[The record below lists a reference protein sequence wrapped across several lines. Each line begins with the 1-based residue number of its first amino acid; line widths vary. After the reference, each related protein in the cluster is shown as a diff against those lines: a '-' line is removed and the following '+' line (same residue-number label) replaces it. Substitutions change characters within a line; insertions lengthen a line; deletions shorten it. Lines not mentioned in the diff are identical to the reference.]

1 MTTAAIVEI
10 PDQMP
15 DRVIEAG
22 LRRNGQLIV
31 ERAKAITITTNEDF
45 QNAAELG
52 KQIKQS
58 QSQIKDYWAGPK
70 EAAHRAHAEIC
81 TKERDMLRALEE
93 AERILKSTMTRYTLQ
108 IEEARRKAEAEMRKR
123 QQEEQERFL
132 AAAVAA
138 EAKGDELGVVSNM
151 AMAEVVQ
158 DMAAT
163 INPVERPT
171 VDGVSTRKVWRAEV
185 IDDSQVPVAIAGAVI
200 RPIDIRAIEKIAE
213 ATKGTIQVPGVRL
226 FQETVMSIR
235 K

>member
-1 MTTAAIVEI
+1 MTVATVETN
-10 PDQMP
+10 MNTGSG
-15 DRVIEAG
+15 VIEAS
-22 LRRNGQLIV
+22 LKRNGELIV
-31 ERAKAITITTNEDF
+31 AKAKAITITTNDDF
-45 QNAAELG
+45 QDAAELA
-52 KQIKQS
+52 KQVKQS
-58 QSQIKDYWAGPK
+58 QAQIKDYWAGPK
-70 EAAHRAHAEIC
+70 ESAHRAHADIC

-93 AERILKSTMTRYTLQ
+93 AERVLKSSMTRYTLQ
-108 IEEARRKAEAEMRKR
+108 IEEARRKAEAEMKKR

-132 AAAVAA
+132 TAACAA
-138 EAKGDELGVVSNM
+138 EAKGDDLGVVSNM